1 MRSFM
6 KICKENLCTG
16 CMACVKSCPKQCI
29 TLEKNNRGENH
40 PHIDTAKCI
49 SCGAC
54 RRACLNEAN
63 IEFSSPLRT
72 FAAWSLREDDCKY
85 SSSGGVAS
93 VFSRKM
99 IRSGGVVFGAASQN
113 KTVEHILVETEDDI
127 EYLRGSKY
135 VQSNV
140 VNVYSAAKNLLEQGK
155 KVLFIGT
162 PCQVAG
168 LKLYLKKEYQNILT
182 VDLICHGTP
191 PIAYLQEHLSRIDW
205 TDVSFRGYYN
215 WKLTATNKEKV
226 VYQKDR
232 YDDEYFTAFLEGLI
246 FRESCY
252 SCKFAR
258 QERISDI
265 TIGDFWGLNRTTI
278 KVPYDG
284 RVSLVLANSEKG
296 WEFIKQCNRE
306 MHFEEREFSEALNPS
321 QTNLQQPS
329 MRPMERD
336 RLLSDM
342 TEVGFDKAVQ
352 ATDVWKKIRKAQ
364 YKRKFLMPFIKIDR
378 KLKKIFIK

>member
-1 MRSFM
+1 M

-29 TLEKNNRGENH
+29 ILEKNNRGEEH
-40 PHIDTAKCI
+40 PHIDTTKCV

-54 RRACLNEAN
+54 RKACLNEAN

-72 FAAWSLREDDCKY
+72 FAAWSFHEDDCKY

-99 IRSGGVVFGAASQN
+99 IKSGGVVFGAASQN

-140 VNVYSAAKNLLEQGK
+140 VNVYSVAKNLLEQGK
-155 KVLFIGT
+155 KVLFTGT

-296 WEFIKQCNRE
+296 LEFIKQCNSE
-306 MHFEEREFSEALNPS
+306 MYFEEREFSEALNPS

-329 MRPMERD
+329 MRPTERD

-352 ATDVWKKIRKAQ
+352 ATDVWKKTRKAQ
-364 YKRKFLMPFIKIDR
+364 HKKKFLMPFIKIDR